1 MKPGISVRI
10 RVLLIEGN
18 VSNVHWVV
26 DALHSA
32 GKGCFGLTHAV
43 DLPAAESMLAAG
55 HFDIVVADMLDF
67 GSKSRNLAQWQN
79 QHLSD
84 IPLTLLA
91 DSAQEAQVKALC
103 MAGVMDYLLRG
114 ETSPQLLVR
123 TLEFALERC
132 RLHGELAAA
141 RLDQEHLATHDPLT
155 GLPNRALFRDRLSTS
170 LQQAERNTE
179 KLAVLF
185 IDLDRFKSVNDT
197 YGHDAGDHLLKQV
210 SERLVAGVRGRDI
223 LARLG
228 GDEFGCVLT
237 GIGSPANAE
246 KVARQILQS
255 LSQPIALKEQW
266 VACTPSIGIAI
277 YPSDGADAC
286 LLMKHA
292 DAAMYTAKQ
301 QGRACLRF
309 FNAKIHAEEI
319 RRLTLEVDLRH
330 AMERG
335 EFSIHYQPILDPKTG
350 MVKALEALLRWEHP
364 ELGMIPPLD
373 FILLAESSGMIIPL
387 GEWVLRTACAQNK
400 AWQQRGLAPVR
411 VAVNL
416 SALQF
421 GDENNLLSM
430 VREILQET
438 GLESRWLEFEITE
451 SAAMKNPKLTIE
463 ILTALRDLGVRIAID
478 DFGTGY
484 SSLSYLQRFPIDT
497 LKIDRSFVKD
507 VMVDSESAAITHS
520 IVHLAHS
527 LGLETVAEGVEGA
540 DQEAYLRKLNCT
552 YVQGYYYSKPLPVDE
567 MTVML
572 QQGNLQWKAPVE
584 AEVIDIHAPWKKQIS
599 IALKTSNGLPVMS
612 EVGQKLLHLMQDPDA
627 HVRELSDII
636 ASDPALAA
644 QIIRYANAPFFG
656 FQGCI
661 ESIEKA
667 VVTVLGYDGVM
678 GIALGLVAMGS
689 LPASGKAILAHEGFW
704 WKAVAAGSMAQ
715 ALASQ
720 HPLRRRVKPGLAY
733 LSALLRDIGRLFL
746 VSQFADACDA
756 IADCQSQ
763 SPETPP
769 VDIEK
774 RVLGMDHAHMGEQL
788 LRSWQLP
795 EEVITAVAQ
804 HHSADYDGDF
814 ADYVYLLQVVDIL
827 LDDEAGDEL
836 RAERLGGVVKHLGID
851 VPCVVGLWE
860 TILHDREGLESLAR
874 QLAA

>member
-1 MKPGISVRI
+1 MKPEVSARI
-10 RVLLIEGN
+10 LLID
-18 VSNVHWVV
+18 SNVRWVV
-26 DALHSA
+26 DALRSA
-32 GKGCFGLTHAV
+32 GKGRFGLTHAA
-43 DLPAAESMLAAG
+43 DLAAAESMLETG
-55 HFDIVVADMLDF
+55 RFDVVMADMMGF
-67 GSKSRNLAQWQN
+67 GDKGRHLQQWQER
-79 QHLSD
+79 HLPD
-84 IPLTLLA
+84 TPLVLLA
-91 DSAQEAQVKALC
+91 DSAQEAQAKVLGATG
-103 MAGVMDYLLRG
+103 AADYLLRG
-114 ETSPQLLVR
+114 ETNPQLLVR
-123 TLEFALERC
+123 TLEFTLERR
-132 RLHGELAAA
+132 RLYGELAAA

-155 GLPNRALFRDRLSTS
+155 GLPNRALFRDRLSAS
-170 LQQAERNTE
+170 LLQAERNTE

-210 SERLVAGVRGRDI
+210 SERLVAGVRGCDM

-255 LSQPIALKEQW
+255 LSQPIALKEQR

-319 RRLTLEVDLRH
+319 RRLTLEADLRH

-335 EFSIHYQPILDPKTG
+335 EFSIHYQPILDPETG
-350 MVKALEALLRWEHP
+350 TVKALEALLRWEHP

-400 AWQQRGLAPVR
+400 AWQQLGLAPVR

-430 VREILQET
+430 VRAVLQET
-438 GLESRWLEFEITE
+438 GLESRWLELEITE
-451 SAAMKNPKLTIE
+451 SAAMNDPKLTIE
-463 ILTALRDLGVRIAID
+463 VLTTLRDLGVRIAID

-507 VMVDSESAAITHS
+507 VMVDSESAAITNS

-540 DQEAYLRKLNCT
+540 GQEAYLRKLNCT
-552 YVQGYYYSKPLPVDE
+552 YVQGYYYSRPLPADE

-572 QQGNLQWKAPVE
+572 RKGCFREESSVV
-584 AEVIDIHAPWKKQIS
+584 AEVTDIHAPWEKRIS
-599 IALKTSNGLPVMS
+599 AALKTSDGLPVMS
-612 EVGQKLLHLMQDPDA
+612 DVGRKLLDLMQDPDA
-627 HVRELSDII
+627 HVRELSDIV

-656 FQGCI
+656 FQGRI
-661 ESIEKA
+661 ESVEKA
-667 VVTVLGYDGVM
+667 VITVLGYDGVM

-689 LPASGKAILAHEGFW
+689 LPASGKAMLAREGFW

-720 HPLRRRVKPGLAY
+720 RPLRKRVKPGLAY

-746 VSQFADACDA
+746 VSRFADACDA
-756 IADCQSQ
+756 VADCQMQ
-763 SPETPP
+763 SPETPL
-769 VDIEK
+769 VGIEQ
-774 RVLGMDHAHMGEQL
+774 RVLGMDHAHIGEQL
-788 LRSWQLP
+788 LRVWQLP
-795 EEVITAVAQ
+795 EEVITAVAR

-814 ADYVYLLQVVDIL
+814 ADYVYLLRVVDIL
-827 LDDEAGDEL
+827 LDDEVGDEL
-836 RAERLGGVVKHLGID
+836 RAERLDEVVKRLGMD
-851 VPCVVGLWE
+851 TPCVVDLWE
-860 TILHDREGLESLAR
+860 TILNDREGLESLAR

>member
-1 MKPGISVRI
+1 MKPEVSA

-18 VSNVHWVV
+18 ASNVRWVV
-26 DALHSA
+26 DALRSA
-32 GKGCFGLTHAV
+32 GNGCFELAHAV
-43 DLPAAESMLAAG
+43 DLSAAESIIGAG
-55 HFDIVVADMLDF
+55 HFDTVVVDVTCF
-67 GSKSRNLAQWQN
+67 GDKTGNLKQWQN
-79 QHLSD
+79 QHLPD
-84 IPLTLLA
+84 TPLILLA
-91 DSAQEAQVKALC
+91 NPAQEAQARGLC
-103 MAGVMDYLLRG
+103 AAGAADYLLRG
-114 ETSPQLLVR
+114 ETNSQLLVR
-123 TLEFALERC
+123 TLEFTIER
-132 RLHGELAAA
+132 RQLRGELAAA
-141 RLDQEHLATHDPLT
+141 RLDQERLATHDPLT
-155 GLPNRALFRDRLSTS
+155 GLPNRALFRDRLTAS
-170 LQQAERNTE
+170 LLQAERNTE

-210 SERLVAGVRGRDI
+210 SERLTAGVRGRDI
-223 LARLG
+223 LARMG

-246 KVARQILQS
+246 KVARQILKS
-255 LSQPIALKEQW
+255 LSQPIALKEQL

-277 YPSDGADAC
+277 YPGDGVDAS

-319 RRLTLEVDLRH
+319 RRLTLEADLRH

-350 MVKALEALLRWEHP
+350 TVKSLEALLRWEHP

-373 FILLAESSGMIIPL
+373 FILLAESSGMIISL

-400 AWQQRGLAPVR
+400 VWQQQGLASFR

-421 GDENNLLSM
+421 GDEHNLVGM
-430 VREILQET
+430 VREALQET
-438 GLESRWLEFEITE
+438 GLESRWLELEITE
-451 SAAMKNPKLTIE
+451 GATMNNPNATIE

-507 VMVDSESAAITHS
+507 VMVDSESAAITNS

-572 QQGNLQWKAPVE
+572 RQGNLKWKAPVA

-599 IALKTSNGLPVMS
+599 AALKTSDGLPVMS

-627 HVRELSDII
+627 HVRELSDIV

-656 FQGCI
+656 FQGRI
-661 ESIEKA
+661 ESVEKA
-667 VVTVLGYDGVM
+667 VITVLGYDGVM

-689 LPASGKAILAHEGFW
+689 LPASGKAMLAREGFW

-720 HPLRRRVKPGLAY
+720 RPLRKRVKPGLAY
-733 LSALLRDIGRLFL
+733 LSALLRDIGHLFL
-746 VSQFADACDA
+746 VSQFAEACDA
-756 IADCQSQ
+756 IADCQLQ
-763 SPETPP
+763 SPDTPH
-769 VDIEK
+769 VDIEN
-774 RVLGMDHAHMGEQL
+774 RVLGMNHAHIGEQL
-788 LRSWQLP
+788 LRAWQLP
-795 EEVITAVAQ
+795 EEVITAVAR
-804 HHSADYDGDF
+804 HHSVDYSGDF
-814 ADYVYLLQVVDIL
+814 ADYAYLLQVADIL

-836 RAERLGGVVKHLGID
+836 RAERLDGVVKHLGID
-851 VPCVVGLWE
+851 TDCVVDLWE

>member
-1 MKPGISVRI
+1 MMP
-10 RVLLIEGN
+10 
-18 VSNVHWVV
+18 
-26 DALHSA
+26 
-32 GKGCFGLTHAV
+32 
-43 DLPAAESMLAAG
+43 
-55 HFDIVVADMLDF
+55 
-67 GSKSRNLAQWQN
+67 
-79 QHLSD
+79 
-84 IPLTLLA
+84 
-91 DSAQEAQVKALC
+91 
-103 MAGVMDYLLRG
+103 
-114 ETSPQLLVR
+114 
-123 TLEFALERC
+123 
-132 RLHGELAAA
+132 
-141 RLDQEHLATHDPLT
+141 
-155 GLPNRALFRDRLSTS
+155 
-170 LQQAERNTE
+170 
-179 KLAVLF
+179 
-185 IDLDRFKSVNDT
+185 
-197 YGHDAGDHLLKQV
+197 DHLLKQM
-210 SERLVAGVRGRDI
+210 SERLMTGVRGRDI

-255 LSQPIALKEQW
+255 LSKPIALKGQL

-277 YPSDGADAC
+277 CPADGVDAC

-309 FNAKIHAEEI
+309 FNAEIHAEEI
-319 RRLTLEVDLRH
+319 RRLTLEADLRH

-335 EFSIHYQPILDPKTG
+335 EFSIHYQPILDSKTG
-350 MVKALEALLRWEHP
+350 TVRSLEALLRWKHP

-373 FILLAESSGMIIPL
+373 FILLAESSGMIISL

-400 AWQQRGLAPVR
+400 AWQQLGLAPVR
-411 VAVNL
+411 VAINL

-421 GDENNLLSM
+421 GDEHNLVGM
-430 VREILQET
+430 VREALQES
-438 GLESRWLEFEITE
+438 GLESRWLELEITE
-451 SAAMKNPKLTIE
+451 GATMNNPKATIE

-507 VMVDSESAAITHS
+507 VMVNSESAAITNS

-540 DQEAYLRKLNCT
+540 AQEAYLRKLNCT
-552 YVQGYYYSKPLPVDE
+552 YVQGYYYSKPLPADE
-567 MTVML
+567 MTAML
-572 QQGNLQWKAPVE
+572 RQGNLKWEVSVA
-584 AEVIDIHAPWKKQIS
+584 AEVIDIHAPWKQQIS
-599 IALKTSNGLPVMS
+599 AALKTSDGLPVMS

-627 HVRELSDII
+627 HVQELSDII

-644 QIIRYANAPFFG
+644 QVIRYANAPFFG
-656 FQGCI
+656 FQGHI
-661 ESIEKA
+661 ESVEKA
-667 VVTVLGYDGVM
+667 VITVLGYDGVM

-689 LPASGKAILAHEGFW
+689 LPASGKAMLAREGFW

-720 HPLRRRVKPGLAY
+720 RPMRKRVKPGLAY
-733 LSALLRDIGRLFL
+733 LSALLRDIGHLFL
-746 VSQFADACDA
+746 VSHFAEACDA
-756 IADCQSQ
+756 IADCRLQ
-763 SPETPP
+763 SPDMPHVE
-769 VDIEK
+769 IEN
-774 RVLGMDHAHMGEQL
+774 RVLGMNHARIGEQL
-788 LRSWQLP
+788 LRAWQLP

-804 HHSADYDGDF
+804 HHSADYSGDF
-814 ADYVYLLQVVDIL
+814 ADYAYLLQVTDIL

-836 RAERLGGVVKHLGID
+836 RAERLDGVVKHLGID
-851 VPCVVGLWE
+851 VDCVADLWE

>member
-1 MKPGISVRI
+1 MKPEVSA

-18 VSNVHWVV
+18 ARNVRWVV
-26 DALHSA
+26 DALRSA
-32 GKGCFGLTHAV
+32 GKGCFGLAHAA
-43 DLPAAESMLAAG
+43 DLSAAESIIGAG
-55 HFDIVVADMLDF
+55 HFDTVVVDVACF
-67 GSKSRNLAQWQN
+67 GDKTGNLKQWQN
-79 QHLSD
+79 QHLPD
-84 IPLTLLA
+84 TPLILLA
-91 DSAQEAQVKALC
+91 NPAQEAQARDLC
-103 MAGVMDYLLRG
+103 AVGATDYLLRG
-114 ETSPQLLVR
+114 ETNPQLLVR
-123 TLEFALERC
+123 TLEFTLER
-132 RLHGELAAA
+132 RQLRGELAAA
-141 RLDQEHLATHDPLT
+141 RLDQERLATHDPLT
-155 GLPNRALFRDRLSTS
+155 GLPNRAQFRDRLTAS
-170 LQQAERNTE
+170 LLQAERNTE

-185 IDLDRFKSVNDT
+185 IDLDHFKSVNDT

-210 SERLVAGVRGRDI
+210 SERLTAGVRGRDI

-246 KVARQILQS
+246 KVARQILKS
-255 LSQPIALKEQW
+255 LSQPIVLKEQL
-266 VACTPSIGIAI
+266 VSCTPSIGIAI
-277 YPSDGADAC
+277 YPSDGVEAS

-319 RRLTLEVDLRH
+319 RRLTLEADLRH

-350 MVKALEALLRWEHP
+350 TVKSLEALLRWEHP

-373 FILLAESSGMIIPL
+373 FILLAESSGMIISL

-400 AWQQRGLAPVR
+400 AWQQQGLAPFR

-421 GDENNLLSM
+421 GDEHNLVGM
-430 VREILQET
+430 VREALQKT
-438 GLESRWLEFEITE
+438 SLESRWLELEITE
-451 SAAMKNPKLTIE
+451 GATMNNPKATIE

-572 QQGNLQWKAPVE
+572 RQGNLQWKAPVE

-599 IALKTSNGLPVMS
+599 AALKTSDGLPVMS
-612 EVGQKLLHLMQDPDA
+612 EVGQKLLRLMQDPDA
-627 HVRELSDII
+627 HVRELSDIV

-656 FQGCI
+656 FQGRI
-661 ESIEKA
+661 ESVEKA
-667 VVTVLGYDGVM
+667 VITVLGYDGVM

-689 LPASGKAILAHEGFW
+689 LPASGKAMLAREGFW

-720 HPLRRRVKPGLAY
+720 RPMRKRVKPGLAY
-733 LSALLRDIGRLFL
+733 LSALLRDIGHLFL
-746 VSQFADACDA
+746 VSQFAEACDA

-763 SPETPP
+763 SPDTPH
-769 VDIEK
+769 VDIEN
-774 RVLGMDHAHMGEQL
+774 RVLGMNHAHIGEQL
-788 LRSWQLP
+788 LRVWQLP
-795 EEVITAVAQ
+795 EEVITAVAR
-804 HHSADYDGDF
+804 HHSVDYSGDF
-814 ADYVYLLQVVDIL
+814 ADYAYLLQVVDIL

-836 RAERLGGVVKHLGID
+836 RAERLDGVVKHLGID
-851 VPCVVGLWE
+851 TDCVVDLWE

>member
-1 MKPGISVRI
+1 MKPEVSA
-10 RVLLIEGN
+10 RVLLIEGDA
-18 VSNVHWVV
+18 SNVRWVV
-26 DALHSA
+26 DALRRA
-32 GKGCFGLTHAV
+32 GNGCFGLAHAA
-43 DLPAAESMLAAG
+43 DLSAAESIFATD
-55 HFDIVVADMLDF
+55 HFDVVVVDMMCLGD
-67 GSKSRNLAQWQN
+67 KARNLQQWQN
-79 QHLSD
+79 QHLPD
-84 IPLTLLA
+84 TPLILLA
-91 DSAQEAQVKALC
+91 DPAQEAQARGLC
-103 MAGVMDYLLRG
+103 AAGATDYLLRG
-114 ETSPQLLVR
+114 ETNSQLLVR
-123 TLEFALERC
+123 TLEFTLER
-132 RLHGELAAA
+132 RQLRGELAAA
-141 RLDQEHLATHDPLT
+141 RLDQERLATHDPLT
-155 GLPNRALFRDRLSTS
+155 GLPNRALFRDRLTAS
-170 LQQAERNTE
+170 LLQAERNTE

-210 SERLVAGVRGRDI
+210 GERLTAGVRGRDI

-246 KVARQILQS
+246 KVARQILKS
-255 LSQPIALKEQW
+255 LSQPIALKEQL
-266 VACTPSIGIAI
+266 VACTPSIGIAV
-277 YPSDGADAC
+277 YPSDGADVS

-309 FNAKIHAEEI
+309 FNAEIHAEEI
-319 RRLTLEVDLRH
+319 RRLTLEADLRH
-330 AMERG
+330 AMERN
-335 EFSIHYQPILDPKTG
+335 EFSIHYQPILDPQTG
-350 MVKALEALLRWEHP
+350 TVKALEALLRWEHP

-387 GEWVLRTACAQNK
+387 GKWVLRTACAQNK
-400 AWQQRGLAPVR
+400 VWQQLGLAPVR

-421 GDENNLLSM
+421 GDENNLVGM
-430 VREILQET
+430 VREALQET
-438 GLESRWLEFEITE
+438 GLESRWLELEITE
-451 SAAMKNPKLTIE
+451 GATMNNPKATIE
-463 ILTALRDLGVRIAID
+463 ILTALRGLGVRIAID

-540 DQEAYLRKLNCT
+540 DQEAYLCELNCT

-567 MTVML
+567 MTVRL
-572 QQGNLQWKAPVE
+572 RQGNLKWKAPVA

-599 IALKTSNGLPVMS
+599 MALKTSDGLPVMS
-612 EVGQKLLHLMQDPDA
+612 EVGQKLLRLMRDPDA
-627 HVRELSDII
+627 HVRELSDIV

-656 FQGCI
+656 FQGRI
-661 ESIEKA
+661 ESVEKA

-689 LPASGKAILAHEGFW
+689 LPASGKAMLAREGFW

-720 HPLRRRVKPGLAY
+720 RSMRRRVKPGLAY
-733 LSALLRDIGRLFL
+733 LSALLRDIGHLFL
-746 VSQFADACDA
+746 VSQFAEACDA
-756 IADCQSQ
+756 IADCQLQ
-763 SPETPP
+763 SPDTPHM
-769 VDIEK
+769 DIEN
-774 RVLGMDHAHMGEQL
+774 RVLGMDHAFIGEQL

-795 EEVITAVAQ
+795 EEVITAVAR
-804 HHSADYDGDF
+804 HHSADYSGDF
-814 ADYVYLLQVVDIL
+814 ADYAYLLQVADIL
-827 LDDEAGDEL
+827 LDDAAGDEL
-836 RAERLGGVVKHLGID
+836 RDEQLDGVVKHLGID
-851 VPCVVGLWE
+851 TGCVVGLWE

>member
-1 MKPGISVRI
+1 MKPEVSARI
-10 RVLLIEGN
+10 LLID
-18 VSNVHWVV
+18 SNVHWVV
-26 DALHSA
+26 DALRSA
-32 GKGCFGLTHAV
+32 GKGCFGLVHAA
-43 DLPAAESMLAAG
+43 DLAAAESMLEAG
-55 HFDIVVADMLDF
+55 HFDIVVADMMGF
-67 GSKSRNLAQWQN
+67 GDKDQNLQRWQDR
-79 QHLSD
+79 HLPD
-84 IPLTLLA
+84 TPLILLA
-91 DSAQEAQVKALC
+91 DPVQEARAKALC
-103 MAGVMDYLLRG
+103 AAGAADYLLRG
-114 ETSPQLLVR
+114 ETNPQLLVR
-123 TLEFALERC
+123 TLGFTLERC
-132 RLHGELAAA
+132 QLHGELAAA

-155 GLPNRALFRDRLSTS
+155 GLPNRALFRDRLSAS
-170 LQQAERNTE
+170 LLPAERNTE

-210 SERLVAGVRGRDI
+210 SERLVAGVRGCDM

-255 LSQPIALKEQW
+255 LSQPIALKEQR

-319 RRLTLEVDLRH
+319 RRLTLEADLRH

-350 MVKALEALLRWEHP
+350 TVKALEALLRWEHP

-400 AWQQRGLAPVR
+400 AWQQLGLAPVR

-430 VREILQET
+430 VREVLQET
-438 GLESRWLEFEITE
+438 GLESRWLELEITE
-451 SAAMKNPKLTIE
+451 SAAMNNPKLTIE
-463 ILTALRDLGVRIAID
+463 VLTTLRDLGVRIAID

-540 DQEAYLRKLNCT
+540 GQEAYLRKLNCT
-552 YVQGYYYSKPLPVDE
+552 YVQGYYYSRPLPANE

-572 QQGNLQWKAPVE
+572 RKGYLKGKSSVA
-584 AEVIDIHAPWKKQIS
+584 AEVIDIHAPWKKRIS
-599 IALKTSNGLPVMS
+599 AALKTSDGLPVMS
-612 EVGQKLLHLMQDPDA
+612 DVGQKLLNLMQDPDA
-627 HVRELSDII
+627 HVRELSDIV

-656 FQGCI
+656 FQGRI
-661 ESIEKA
+661 ESVEKA

-689 LPASGKAILAHEGFW
+689 LPASGKAMLAHEGFW

-720 HPLRRRVKPGLAY
+720 RPIRKRVKPGLAY
-733 LSALLRDIGRLFL
+733 LSALLRNIGHLFL
-746 VSQFADACDA
+746 VSQFAEACDA

-763 SPETPP
+763 SPETPL

-774 RVLGMDHAHMGEQL
+774 RVLGMNHAYIGEQL

-795 EEVITAVAQ
+795 EEVITAVAR
-804 HHSADYDGDF
+804 HHSVDYDGDF
-814 ADYVYLLQVVDIL
+814 ADYVYLLRVVDIL
-827 LDDEAGDEL
+827 LDDEVGDEL
-836 RAERLGGVVKHLGID
+836 RAERLDEVVKQLGID
-851 VPCVVGLWE
+851 AHCVLGLWE
-860 TILHDREGLESLAR
+860 TILHDRESLESLAR